1 MHIIKINYEVN
12 DVAFKTY
19 IDEGKVNTIQ
29 MIMKKSKM

>member
-19 IDEGKVNTIQ
+19 IDEDEGKVNTI
-29 MIMKKSKM
+29 